1 MKGLN
6 EMTFAERHRFLRHF
20 VVQDQGASNRVSH
33 ENNVI
38 HEHLYL
44 IFVFV

>member
-6 EMTFAERHRFLRHF
+6 GMAFAGRHRFLRHF
-20 VVQDQGASNRVSH
+20 VVQGQGASNRVSY

-38 HEHLYL
+38 HKH
-44 IFVFV
+44 FD